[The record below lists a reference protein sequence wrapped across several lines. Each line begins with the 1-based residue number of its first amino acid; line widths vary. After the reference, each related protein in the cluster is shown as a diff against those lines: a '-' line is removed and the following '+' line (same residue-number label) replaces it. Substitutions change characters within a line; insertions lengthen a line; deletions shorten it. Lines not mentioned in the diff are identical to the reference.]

1 MNMSKIQSWF
11 FLFTLTLFCSGISNA
26 ADWPQ
31 FRGPNRD
38 GVCSETGLLQSWPD
52 GGPKLLWEMNGLG
65 TGYSSVVIVGN
76 RLYTMG
82 DIEIDSKKVQ
92 HVIAVDLDTHKKLWA
107 KMIGPP
113 HDDGPRCT
121 PTVDGNLIF
130 AVDTSGDIVSLNTE
144 TGNILW
150 RKNFQK
156 DLGGGDNPTWK
167 FSETPLVDGDK
178 VICTPGGHK
187 AVMVALNKNTG
198 DVLWSCSMP
207 DIGPN
212 GKEEAGYSSIVISHG
227 AGVKQYVQLTNEG
240 LIGVSTDGKFLWGYN
255 KIANRV
261 ANIPTPVVDGDYIF
275 CSTGY
280 NTGAA
285 LLKLVPA
292 ENGVN
297 VEEVYFVDAKSFQNT
312 HGGFVKVGEYI
323 YGGINHNK
331 GEPTCLDMRTGKVMW
346 HAKQPGGGSAAVIYA
361 DGNLI
366 FRYEDDVVALIEANP
381 QKYNLKSTFKMPQR
395 DGMAGAGWAHPVIS
409 DGRLYLRHADVL
421 MVYDVKAK

>member
-1 MNMSKIQSWF
+1 MSKIQSWY

-38 GVCSETGLLQSWPD
+38 GICTETGLLQSWPD

-65 TGYSSVVIVGN
+65 TGYSSVAIAGGK
-76 RLYTMG
+76 LYTMG

-92 HVIAVDLDTHKKLWA
+92 HVIAVDLGTHKKLWA

-187 AVMVALNKNTG
+187 AVMVALKKNTG

-212 GKEEAGYSSIVISHG
+212 GKEEAGY
-227 AGVKQYVQLTNEG
+227 
-240 LIGVSTDGKFLWGYN
+240 
-255 KIANRV
+255 
-261 ANIPTPVVDGDYIF
+261 
-275 CSTGY
+275 
-280 NTGAA
+280 
-285 LLKLVPA
+285 
-292 ENGVN
+292 
-297 VEEVYFVDAKSFQNT
+297 
-312 HGGFVKVGEYI
+312 
-323 YGGINHNK
+323 
-331 GEPTCLDMRTGKVMW
+331 EP
-346 HAKQPGGGSAAVIYA
+346 
-361 DGNLI
+361 
-366 FRYEDDVVALIEANP
+366 
-381 QKYNLKSTFKMPQR
+381 
-395 DGMAGAGWAHPVIS
+395 
-409 DGRLYLRHADVL
+409 
-421 MVYDVKAK
+421 